1 MTWDNAGNLAS
12 IHKGT
17 NPFLPSSTSGVS
29 YTYLANGQRR
39 TKTVGSQT
47 TTYRYNNGLLLS
59 QKTESAGSGTGS
71 SETLSFTYD
80 TDGKPVTLTYK
91 QGSNAAVTYFYAYNG
106 QGDVIAIYNSSN
118 SALVG
123 SYEYDLWGKLISV
136 TPASSSSDPK
146 GILTKNPFRYRGYY
160 YDNETGYYYLNA
172 RYYDPQVRRFIG
184 AEPNVYAGGFDN
196 GAGLNGYN
204 AFDYCANS
212 PVNAAD
218 YTGEFVVSTT
228 VICITVGALVCG
240 TIGGFIGN
248 AYAKNKGY
256 QGKEKV
262 GAIVTGVLIGGVAG
276 GVVGYVVAPAIAA
289 ATHVG
294 AVSVTSAGIST
305 IAAEGTS
312 FGKLGI
318 LIENGGQQIIDWTK
332 TSIHGLERMVE
343 RGVTKDMIELWVKT
357 GKALQQTPDKILY
370 ITKQGAVVVTNAGKI
385 VTTYSSDYF
394 DAEMQRV
401 VECLFGK

>member
-1 MTWDNAGNLAS
+1 M
-12 IHKGT
+12 
-17 NPFLPSSTSGVS
+17 
-29 YTYLANGQRR
+29 
-39 TKTVGSQT
+39 
-47 TTYRYNNGLLLS
+47 
-59 QKTESAGSGTGS
+59 
-71 SETLSFTYD
+71 
-80 TDGKPVTLTYK
+80 
-91 QGSNAAVTYFYAYNG
+91 
-106 QGDVIAIYNSSN
+106 
-118 SALVG
+118 
-123 SYEYDLWGKLISV
+123 
-136 TPASSSSDPK
+136 
-146 GILTKNPFRYRGYY
+146 
-160 YDNETGYYYLNA
+160 
-172 RYYDPQVRRFIG
+172 RRFIS
-184 AEPNVYAGGFDN
+184 AEPNVYAGGFDT

-218 YTGEFVVSTT
+218 YTGEFVVTTT

-248 AYAKNKGY
+248 AYANNKGY
-256 QGKEKV
+256 EGKEKI
-262 GAIVTGVLIGGVAG
+262 GAILAGVFIGGVVGGVAG
-276 GVVGYVVAPAIAA
+276 YFVAPVIAG

-312 FGKLGI
+312 FGKLGT
-318 LIENGGQQIIDWTK
+318 LIENDGQQIVDWTK
-332 TSIHGLERMVE
+332 TTAHGLKRMAE

-370 ITKQGAVVVTNAGKI
+370 ITQQGVVAVTKAGRV